1 MKKWIALLL
10 TLLLIVTFASP
21 ALASSVPLFNFER
34 SFGGYKHV
42 FIIGVDGA
50 GTYFE
55 KDYMTN
61 FHRIFEN
68 GAVRYGVRTET
79 KTDSGPNWTS
89 ILTGVSYFK
98 HGAENGVVQCEEE
111 RKFPQYPSI
120 FRYVRNAM
128 PDAEL
133 ASFCNW
139 SAINAGIV
147 EDDIGVNKLNCA
159 PDDVLTDKVVEYI
172 EAGNAPT
179 LFFIHFDAV
188 DAAGHAHGSSSEEY
202 ADAMKASDERI
213 GRIYDA
219 IERAGLMEDGLFL
232 VTADHG
238 HKTTGGHGRFSK
250 IESLS
255 TIALTGK
262 TVKEG
267 GTLDFDTKLRDVA
280 AIALYALG
288 IKCTTWHFSAKVP
301 ANCFKD
307 VLGQIRPVYR
317 DIIDML
323 CGAFMWI
330 YTNLGA
336 PLDKYFP

>member
-1 MKKWIALLL
+1 MMKKWLALLL
-10 TLLLIVTFASP
+10 TLLLVVTFASP
-21 ALASSVPLFNFER
+21 ALALQR
-34 SFGGYKHV
+34 KCSFGGYKHV
-42 FIIGVDGA
+42 IIVGVDGA

-61 FHRIFEN
+61 FHRIFAD

-98 HGAENGVVQCEEE
+98 HGAENGVVEGSEE
-111 RKFPQYPSI
+111 RKFPRYPSI
-120 FRYVRNAM
+120 FSYVRKAM

-139 SAINAGIV
+139 GAINVGVV
-147 EDDIGVNKLNCA
+147 EDDLGINKQNIA
-159 PDDVLTDKVVEYI
+159 PDQDLTKKVVEYLD
-172 EAGNAPT
+172 AGNCPT
-179 LFFIHFDAV
+179 LFFVHLGDV
-188 DAAGHAHGSSSEEY
+188 DEAGHGYGSSSAEY
-202 ADAMKASDERI
+202 ETAMKNTDTYIAE
-213 GRIYDA
+213 IYA
-219 IERAGLMEDGLFL
+219 AVERAGLMEDGLFL

-238 HKTTGGHGRFSK
+238 HKPTGGHGRFSM

-255 TIALTGK
+255 TIAVKGK
-262 TVKEG
+262 TVKSG
-267 GTLDFDTKLRDVA
+267 GTLDCDTKLRDVA

-288 IKCTTWHFSAKVP
+288 IRCTAWHFSARVP
-301 ANCFKD
+301 ANCFSD
-307 VLGQIRPVYR
+307 VLGQPRPVYR
-317 DIIDML
+317 DVIDML
-323 CGAFMWI
+323 CGTFMWV

>member
-10 TLLLIVTFASP
+10 TLALVCSFASP
-21 ALASSVPLFNFER
+21 ALALGKDC

-42 FIIGVDGA
+42 FIIGIDGA

-79 KTDSGPNWTS
+79 KTDSGPNWS
-89 ILTGVSYFK
+89 AILSGVSYFK
-98 HGAENGVVQCEEE
+98 TGAENGIVSGEQE
-111 RKFPQYPSI
+111 RTFPWFPSI
-120 FRYVRNAM
+120 FSYVRNAM

-139 SAINAGIV
+139 PAINIGII
-147 EDDIGVNKLNCA
+147 EDDIGVQKVSGG
-159 PDDVLTDKVVEYI
+159 PDAALTDKIVEYF
-172 EAGNAPT
+172 EAGNTPT
-179 LFFIHFDAV
+179 LFFVQLDEV
-188 DAAGHAHGSSSEEY
+188 DAAGHGYGSSSEEY
-202 ADAMKASDERI
+202 EAAMQRADGYI

-219 IERAGLMEDGLFL
+219 IEAAGLMEDGLFI

-238 HKTTGGHGRFSK
+238 HKETGGHGRFSK

-262 TVKEG
+262 TVKAG
-267 GTLDFDTKLRDVA
+267 GTLDSDTKLRDIA
-280 AIALYALG
+280 AIALFALG
-288 IKCTTWHFSAKVP
+288 VTCTKWHFSAKVP
-301 ANCFKD
+301 ARCFQD
-307 VLGQIRPVYR
+307 FIGQIRPYHR
-317 DIIDML
+317 DIVDLL
-323 CGAFMWI
+323 CGTFMWI